1 MSLQQYVRQIKPRNE
16 SYVNHVDRIQNFI
29 NEATLSESSL
39 SGSSRGSGKSKWDTY
54 LVPTWNKDTDYKLF
68 SDGVMVLSDPVT
80 KNVKDHEIHGP
91 HLKGTELKIL
101 STKLEKGFAKVRI
114 GGKQDGWIKVSQ
126 IEKPA
131 EESEDEDGPQAFL
144 GIKNSKEFTPEKLD
158 LNGKEFS
165 SATALVQSVSTGMKK
180 LYGGDEFKEIRRYLS
195 AFCEA
200 IGGMPL
206 TEGSQERFS
215 KTYTT
220 NETFEIAKSDVMIL
234 SKNFGEVLGALY
246 ISKTNKKMKLIGF
259 PSAGNEGLYDF
270 YGKDKKGRKHY
281 YSAKSAGGSSTSMEN
296 LNFITKNF
304 KDNKWLKEHMNEMK
318 VVNKLMNKPGS
329 NTAKNIL
336 DWFKAEQPN
345 KIKQIL
351 SILSKAHKIKSL
363 EKVDLAIWLQELR
376 KDNKKGEKKFIQALE
391 KTYKDVLWDVG
402 KKPKAQS
409 STLKDI
415 FAADKKD
422 FDGGYII
429 YPMGSY
435 VVAYMNRD
443 DIKRD
448 SEKPKKEHKFI
459 DALDML
465 MNFGSYIS
473 QINVDMHFPPESTTI
488 KILKFSKNKFRFSY
502 NGGAKY
508 PNNRPIGFKEV

>member
-1 MSLQQYVRQIKPRNE
+1 MLKFT
-16 SYVNHVDRIQNFI
+16 SYV
-29 NEATLSESSL
+29 LSETSL
-39 SGSSRGSGKSKWDTY
+39 GGSSRGSGKSKWDTY
-54 LVPTWNKDTDYKLF
+54 LVPVWNKDTDYKLF
-68 SDGVMVLSDPVT
+68 ADGVMVLSDPVT
-80 KNVKDHEIHGP
+80 AKVKDHEIHGP
-91 HLKGTELKIL
+91 HSKGTKIKIL
-101 STKLEKGFAKVRI
+101 STKLENGFAKVRI
-114 GGKQDGWIKVSQ
+114 GNKQDGWIKVSQ
-126 IEKPA
+126 IAKP
-131 EESEDEDGPQAFL
+131 EVDRSDKDGPPAFL
-144 GIKNSKEFTPEKLD
+144 GGQNSKEFTPDKIY

-165 SATALVQSVSTGMKK
+165 SPSAMTSAISAGINAK
-180 LYGGDEFKEIRRYLS
+180 YGGDELKEIRRYLS
-195 AFCEA
+195 EFCKA
-200 IGGMPL
+200 ISGSPL

-220 NETFEIAKSDVMIL
+220 NETFEVAKSDVMIL

-246 ISKTNKKMKLIGF
+246 ISRWNKKLVKVGF
-259 PSAGNEGLYDF
+259 PGSIKEGLYDF
-270 YGKDKKGRKHY
+270 YGIDKAGRSIY

-304 KDNKWLKEHMNEMK
+304 SKDNKFLRERMQEMK
-318 VVNKLMNKPGS
+318 VVNKLINKPGK

-336 DWFKAEQPN
+336 DWFEEEEPN

-376 KDNKKGEKKFIQALE
+376 KDKKKGEKKFIQALE
-391 KTYKDVLWDVG
+391 KAYKDVLWDVG
-402 KKPKAQS
+402 KKPKSATK
-409 STLKDI
+409 TLKEI
-415 FAADKKD
+415 FAADKND

-435 VVAYMNRD
+435 IVAYMNRD

-448 SEKPKKEHKFI
+448 PEKPKKEHRFI

-473 QINVDMHFPPESTTI
+473 QINVDMNFPPKSTTI
-488 KILKFSKNKFRFSY
+488 QILKFSKNKFRFSY
-502 NGGAKY
+502 NAGSKY
-508 PNNRPIGFKEV
+508 PNNRPIGFIEA